1 MTGTHLPNTPGTNQP
16 PPPVVLVTPGMAR
29 RTDVVLRKGL
39 FTLVNSTLTPR
50 ESMVDDLI
58 FVRRALDAAGVAFHL
73 VRGDDHRPVLAVA
86 WRDRRAVRVALA
98 EACADEPFY
107 SREVGDGNAPVLLA
121 EGRLATDR
129 SARRFT
135 LYRPRIDPQGSLR
148 YGAATGVRLELW
160 RQRGELVT
168 APAENALSR
177 SVIPAAELEE
187 DEVELWG
194 QTWPTFIGMFSDHV
208 SDISFDIDIV
218 FSWVDGASLEWQR
231 ARARRMES
239 YVVGEGDGAEA
250 RYRQIDELKYA
261 LRSVHLFAPWIRT
274 IFIVTD
280 SPVPAWLDEHPQVR
294 IVRSEDFFADV
305 STLPTHNSH
314 AIEAQLHRIPGLSE
328 YFLYS
333 NDDMFF
339 GRHVAPDLF
348 FSPGGITKF
357 IEATTRIGLGENN
370 ADRSG
375 FENGARVNRRLLQ
388 NRFGRITTRHLEHA
402 ATPLRKSV
410 LQELE
415 AEFPDDFRRTS
426 RSPFR
431 SATDISVTNSLY
443 HYYALMVGKAV
454 VQQNA
459 TVRYVDTTVRSGLR
473 DLKRLLSRRSF
484 DFFCLNDGSFPE
496 VDAAERTS
504 AVTSFLESYFPIPA
518 PWEKRAAVSESDPRT
533 TDDVDRAI

>member
-1 MTGTHLPNTPGTNQP
+1 MTGTHHRNTPST
-16 PPPVVLVTPGMAR
+16 PVALIAPGVAR
-29 RTDVVLRKGL
+29 RADVVVRKGL

-50 ESMVDDLI
+50 ESMVDDLL
-58 FVRRALDAAGVAFHL
+58 FVRRALDAAGVPFHL

-86 WRDRRAVRVALA
+86 WRDRRAVRTALA

-107 SREVGDGNAPVLLA
+107 SREVGDGRAPVLLA
-121 EGRLATDR
+121 EGRLATDGA
-129 SARRFT
+129 ARRFT

-148 YGAATGVRLELW
+148 YGTATGVRLELW
-160 RQRGELVT
+160 KRRGELVS
-168 APAENALSR
+168 APAENSVHRA
-177 SVIPAAELEE
+177 VIPADELEP

-218 FSWVDGASLEWQR
+218 FSWVDGASIEWQR

-261 LRSVHLFAPWIRT
+261 LRSVHLFAPWIRS

-280 SPVPAWLDEHPQVR
+280 SPVPAWLDEHPRVT
-294 IVRSEDFFADV
+294 IVRSEDFFADT

-339 GRHVAPDLF
+339 GRHVAPDMF
-348 FSPGGITKF
+348 FSPGGVTKF

-370 ADRSG
+370 AERSG

-388 NRFGRITTRHLEHA
+388 GRFGRITTRHLEHA
-402 ATPLRKSV
+402 ATPLRRSV
-410 LQELE
+410 LERLE
-415 AEFPDDFRRTS
+415 AEFPEDFVRTS

-443 HYYALMVGKAV
+443 HYYALMVGEAV

-459 TVRYVDTTVRSGLR
+459 TVKYVDTTVRSGLR
-473 DLKRLLSRRSF
+473 DLKRLLARRSF

-496 VDAAERTS
+496 VDAAERTA

-518 PWEKRAAVSESDPRT
+518 PWEKAVEVSENGPGA
-533 TDDVDRAI
+533 TDDVGRAI